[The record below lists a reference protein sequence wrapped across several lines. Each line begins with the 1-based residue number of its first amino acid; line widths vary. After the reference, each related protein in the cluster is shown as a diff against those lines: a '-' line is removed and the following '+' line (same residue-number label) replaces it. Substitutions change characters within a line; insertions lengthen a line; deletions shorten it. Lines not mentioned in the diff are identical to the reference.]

1 MAQFINL
8 NPGALTELRSID
20 PRMVSY
26 NIEMTEITGGTFWK
40 SYTPEQRAGT
50 EEFPRLQGLTENP
63 TAMADLMQYYPPIDL
78 YSEKLR
84 SFAKELGAAW
94 VRVSG
99 SWATT
104 TYYDFDGHT
113 NGRPPEGYRAVL
125 TRAQWIGV
133 LDFVRAIGGKLLI
146 SLANCA
152 GLHTHDEPWN
162 PSQAEQI
169 FALSKEYGVPIAA
182 AEFMNEPNMLAMSG
196 APQGYTGADYARDQ
210 DLFFAW
216 VRKNYPDV
224 LCVGPC
230 SVETG
235 GGKSNGGMAAMM
247 PNCTVDD
254 LMAGTVEP
262 LDVYSYHCY
271 NGVSERLASLL
282 PTLHWPGDRAHTDA
296 YLAVAP
302 TVAKLH
308 LPYRDRYCP
317 GGQMWVTEAG
327 DAGGGGNT
335 WASTYLDVLRTLN
348 EFGSF
353 AKLTD
358 GVLFHNTLASSDY
371 GYLQH
376 GTFVPRPSYFAA
388 LLWNR
393 LMGTTVYDAA
403 EPVREGAY
411 VFAHSRRDG
420 KTGKAY
426 LLLNNSMTDATTVQL
441 PGVAEVYCL
450 TAACPRAEIM
460 QCNGADLV
468 LGEGDALPAIEPVR
482 REGTLELPP
491 MSCTFVVV

>member
-1 MAQFINL
+1 MAQFITL
-8 NPGALTELRSID
+8 NPGALAELRTID
-20 PRMVSY
+20 PCLVSY

-50 EEFPRLQGLTENP
+50 EDFPHLQKLADDP
-63 TAMADLMQYYPPIDL
+63 TSMAELMQYYPPIDL

-84 SFAKELGAAW
+84 GLAKELGTAW
-94 VRVSG
+94 VRISG

-113 NGRPPEGYRAVL
+113 GGRPPEGYRAVL
-125 TRAQWIGV
+125 SKAQWIGV
-133 LDFVRAIGGKLLI
+133 LDFVRAIGAKLLI

-152 GLHTHDEPWN
+152 GLHAHDEPWN

-169 FALSKEYGVPIAA
+169 FALSKEYGVPIDA
-182 AEFMNEPNMLAMSG
+182 AEFMNEPNMLEMSG
-196 APQGYTGADYARDQ
+196 APKGYTGADFARDQ

-216 VRKNYPDV
+216 VRKHYPGV

-230 SVETG
+230 SAGAGDNKDSG
-235 GGKSNGGMAAMM
+235 GIASLL
-247 PNCTVDD
+247 PDCPIDE
-254 LMAGTVEP
+254 LMAGTIEP

-271 NGVSERLASLL
+271 NGISERLASML
-282 PTLHWPGDRAHTDA
+282 PAMHWPADQAHTDA
-296 YLAVAP
+296 YLAVAGA
-302 TVAKLH
+302 TAMLH

-327 DAGGGGNT
+327 DAGGGGDT

-358 GVLFHNTLASSDY
+358 GIVFHNTLASSDY
-371 GYLQH
+371 GYLAH
-376 GTFVPRPSYFAA
+376 GTFTPRPSYFAA

-403 EPVREGAY
+403 EPTREGAH

-420 KTGKAY
+420 KEGIAY
-426 LLLNNSMTDATTVQL
+426 LVINNSMSDATTVQL
-441 PGVAEVYCL
+441 PGTAEVYCL
-450 TAACPRAEIM
+450 TASFPRAETM
-460 QCNGADLV
+460 QCNGVELV
-468 LGEGDALPAIEPVR
+468 LGEGNALPAIEPVR
-482 REGTLELPP
+482 SEGTLELPP
-491 MSCTFVVV
+491 MSCTFVLV